1 MVNLS
6 DLVQFWT
13 SSPALPPAGAQKL
26 SVNYLGDSTTKLMLE
41 ANTCPM
47 VLSIP
52 IVHLNY
58 ECFKEFVEKSVSL
71 AKQGFGK
78 M

>member
-1 MVNLS
+1 MVNLC

-13 SSPALPPAGAQKL
+13 SSPALPPAGAQKV

-47 VLSIP
+47 VLCIP
-52 IVHLNY
+52 IVHLNLL
-58 ECFKEFVEKSVSL
+58 KRVSSL